1 MDEGATDEGLP
12 TEARKVSETARSTAE
27 LLRQGISPQHLQ
39 ELRDVFD
46 LFDTDG
52 SGGIDSEELKAAM
65 KSLGFNGTNT
75 AQVQELM
82 SSVDKDHDGTI
93 DFDEFVGMMTT
104 KMKSREP
111 GAEMLKAFQ
120 LMDIDEKGELTY
132 RDLKRVA
139 QQLGQSVTDE
149 DVRTMIEL
157 ATGSPDGAVSL
168 QQFIEVITRV
178 TADESLPS

>member
-1 MDEGATDEGLP
+1 MDEGATDEAPRMDEGLP

-39 ELRDVFD
+39 ELREVFD

-111 GAEMLKAFQ
+111 GAQAGCLRLLLASLGCSWQ
-120 LMDIDEKGELTY
+120 LL
-132 RDLKRVA
+132 L
-139 QQLGQSVTDE
+139 
-149 DVRTMIEL
+149 L
-157 ATGSPDGAVSL
+157 AAPGCCCLRLAAPGCSW
-168 QQFIEVITRV
+168 
-178 TADESLPS
+178 